1 MCVKDWEQRMYLR
14 LQDIILCLWVVDF
27 VLLSGTNINLH
38 IKRIILPRKL
48 TSVTIQMCKF
58 FEQPLILVVTCP
70 NQGMWCSW
78 PGRNGSTWG
87 TPPRAWTPRTPAPP
101 NPTFSSPKKLFS
113 PVSKS
118 VPSRQENV
126 TTYMLSH
133 WPPLYCGAHLSLA
146 RSCQRGDY
154 HQNMQLSKAGKC
166 VPLGHCPREGRQVSH
181 SEGPAN
187 DWGSVRAALAE
198 ATAPPLLLPPIGVK
212 VIVLFALSAIT
223 VWLV

>member
-14 LQDIILCLWVVDF
+14 LQGTILCLLIGDF
-27 VLLSGTNINLH
+27 VLLGGTNFNLH
-38 IKRIILPRKL
+38 IKRIILQRKL

-70 NQGMWCSW
+70 TQDMWCSW

-87 TPPRAWTPRTPAPP
+87 TPPRWRAWTPRTPAPP

-154 HQNMQLSKAGKC
+154 HQSKESVSQPGEASVTQRGSSQRLRIGAGSF
-166 VPLGHCPREGRQVSH
+166 GRSHCS
-181 SEGPAN
+181 S
-187 DWGSVRAALAE
+187 LA
-198 ATAPPLLLPPIGVK
+198 TSTGWRKSNCSRSFCLVCDNGVIGL
-212 VIVLFALSAIT
+212 IV
-223 VWLV
+223 

>member
-14 LQDIILCLWVVDF
+14 LQDIILCLLIGDF
-27 VLLSGTNINLH
+27 VLLGGTNFNLH

-48 TSVTIQMCKF
+48 TSVTIQMF

-70 NQGMWCSW
+70 TQGMWCSW

-133 WPPLYCGAHLSLA
+133 WPLLYCGAHLSLA
-146 RSCQRGDY
+146 RSWGAFIKTCNCQ
-154 HQNMQLSKAGKC
+154 K
-166 VPLGHCPREGRQVSH
+166 PR
-181 SEGPAN
+181 
-187 DWGSVRAALAE
+187 
-198 ATAPPLLLPPIGVK
+198 
-212 VIVLFALSAIT
+212 
-223 VWLV
+223 